1 MKKTLLRTFIA
12 LAVAAS
18 TLLDSSCKTEEET
31 PEQQGNTIEANF
43 ETPRYLEAAD
53 GNIYMTCYYPM
64 SVVRFDP
71 AQNAFTGVCKLGKF
85 HPEGLAAVGG
95 KLYIASSN
103 ISDESGNYSY
113 DNKLYVVDIATFKL
127 VDSVSVG
134 VNPQVVKKLDNN
146 HIVFNTWGDYATDFG
161 GTYIMNTDSKEI
173 VNLNVAL
180 TNFDIYNG
188 NIYGSATTYNADYST
203 STTFY
208 RIDGNTHQSTEI
220 LSDFSTSDGIYG
232 ISVSPI
238 NGNIVVTSDGNYTTA
253 GDCYVFANDGTAR
266 LGATEVGNLPKKA
279 VAVDANTLLVL
290 NEGGWGANNAGISR
304 VDVGNASATVNY
316 FADNN
321 GRGLGDVAQDI
332 ILVGDKAYI
341 TVSFSNSL
349 EIMNTATGK
358 STRIATTK

>member
-1 MKKTLLRTFIA
+1 MKKTILKTLVAITFA
-12 LAVAAS
+12 TTAFLFN
-18 TLLDSSCKTEEET
+18 SCKPEEQET
-31 PEQQGNTIEANF
+31 PENNTIEAQF
-43 ETPRYLEAAD
+43 EQPRYLDVAD

-71 AQNAFTGVCKLGKF
+71 AQKAFTGVCNLGQF
-85 HPEGLAAVGG
+85 HPEGIAAVNG

-103 ISDESGNYSY
+103 ISDEQGNYSY
-113 DNKLYVVDIATFKL
+113 DNKLYIVDIASFKL
-127 VDSVSVG
+127 VDSVTIG

-161 GTYIMNTDSKEI
+161 GTYIMNTDNKEI
-173 VNLNVAL
+173 ISLNVAL
-180 TNFDIYNG
+180 TCFDVYNG
-188 NIYGSATTYNADYST
+188 DVYGCATTYNPDYST

-220 LSDFSTSDGIYG
+220 LPNFSTADGIYG
-232 ISVSPI
+232 ISI
-238 NGNIVVTSDGNYTTA
+238 NPVNGDIVVTTNGNYTTA
-253 GDCYVFANDGTAR
+253 GDCYVFANDGTSR
-266 LGATEVGNLPKKA
+266 MNATQVGNLPKKA

-304 VDVGNASATVNY
+304 VDVSNATAVANY

-332 ILVGDKAYI
+332 ITIGNKAYI

-349 EIMNTATGK
+349 EIMDINTGK
-358 STRIATTK
+358 SSRVATTK